1 MDNLFISF
9 LYSKHF
15 LFAFTTTLLLSTV
28 FIGYILKSKIFS
40 RFIDI
45 PNHRSLHIKPK
56 SKIGGLAIIISIII
70 SILLYNFQFIYLIP
84 FLLVLLFLSF
94 LDDLIVIK
102 PSIRL
107 AVQFLTTFIFLTI
120 LNLQLSYLLLITFL
134 FVLVWIINLY
144 NFMDGSDGLATG
156 MSIIGFSFYAIIS
169 ILAGE
174 VDFAILNTII
184 VAGCISF
191 LFFNYPPAKIFM
203 GDTGSIP
210 LGFLCGAVGIIGW
223 QKLLWPLW
231 LPIIIFS
238 PFIIDAT
245 TTLIK
250 RLINKESLT
259 QAHRSHYYQRAIL
272 SGYSHKQIALFSYFL
287 MIFSGLVG
295 LIALTTDN
303 NKIITFMFILLFFC
317 FVLIMRFVDIIWA
330 KYLVSHQNNE

>member
-1 MDNLFISF
+1 
-9 LYSKHF
+9 
-15 LFAFTTTLLLSTV
+15 
-28 FIGYILKSKIFS
+28 
-40 RFIDI
+40 
-45 PNHRSLHIKPK
+45 
-56 SKIGGLAIIISIII
+56 
-70 SILLYNFQFIYLIP
+70 
-84 FLLVLLFLSF
+84 
-94 LDDLIVIK
+94 
-102 PSIRL
+102 
-107 AVQFLTTFIFLTI
+107 
-120 LNLQLSYLLLITFL
+120 
-134 FVLVWIINLY
+134 
-144 NFMDGSDGLATG
+144 MDGSDGLATG